1 MKGILLVNLGTPDS
15 PQTADVRRYLDE
27 FLMDERVIDIN
38 AVGRTFLVK
47 GIIVPFRGPQSA
59 KSYQKIWTP
68 EGSPL
73 LVYSVKSAKM
83 LQERLGSDYQ
93 VELAMR
99 YQNPSIQTALDK
111 LKAAKVDSIQVI
123 SLFPQYA
130 SATTGSVHQ
139 KVMELVSIW
148 QTIPE
153 ISFVNS
159 FYDNDLMIEAF
170 AQNGAKYNPASYDH
184 ILFSFHG
191 LPERQ
196 LKKADET
203 HSYCLQAND
212 CCGSINETNKFCYSA
227 QSHATA
233 RLIAA
238 KLNIPKE
245 NYTICFQSR
254 LGRDPWRKPYTSE
267 VIADLAKKG
276 AKKILVFCPAFVAD
290 CLETVYEIAE
300 EYDIEFKHLGGEK
313 VQLVESL
320 NDSPLWVD
328 ALEQMVKTQLN
339 KAAQL

>member
-15 PQTADVRRYLDE
+15 PQTPDVRRYLDE

-38 AVGRTFLVK
+38 PVSRALLIK
-47 GIIVPFRGPQSA
+47 GIIVPFRGPKSA
-59 KSYQKIWTP
+59 KSYKEIWTQ

-73 LVYSVKSAKM
+73 LVYSLKSAKM
-83 LQERLGSDYQ
+83 LQERLGSEYQ

-99 YQNPSIQTALDK
+99 YQNPSIKTALDK
-111 LKAAKVDSIQVI
+111 LRAAQVSSIQVI
-123 SLFPQYA
+123 PLFPQYA
-130 SATTGSVHQ
+130 SASTGSVYQ
-139 KVMELVSIW
+139 KVMELVSTW
-148 QTIPE
+148 QTIPN

-184 ILFSFHG
+184 VLFSFHG

-196 LKKADET
+196 LKKADVT
-203 HSYCLQAND
+203 HNYCLQAND

-254 LGRDPWRKPYTSE
+254 LGSDPWRKPYTSE
-267 VIADLAKKG
+267 VVADLAKKG
-276 AKKILVFCPAFVAD
+276 MKKLLVFCPAFVAD
-290 CLETVYEIAE
+290 CLETVFEVSVEYHE
-300 EYDIEFKHLGGEK
+300 EFRQLGGEK

-328 ALEQMVKTQLN
+328 ALEQMVKG
-339 KAAQL
+339 